1 MKTLFIKPLSMKPLI
16 FFLAFV
22 FAVTLPAVSNFAAA
36 NVAVP
41 VGEDQLIEAR
51 LRALGEDLRCMV
63 CQNESIISSNA
74 KLAVDLRQKVRD
86 LMNDGK
92 DDAQIIEFLT
102 ARYGDFVLY
111 RPPFR
116 SYTLLLWLGP
126 GFFIALGAMAW
137 YFALRRRSSHQIC
150 QQVSAAELKQAA
162 SLLGNSVLDNPTNPN
177 NLK

>member
-1 MKTLFIKPLSMKPLI
+1 MKPLI
-16 FFLAFV
+16 FFLACA
-22 FAVTLPAVSNFAAA
+22 FAVSLPVVINPVVAG
-36 NVAVP
+36 VAVP

-51 LRALGEDLRCMV
+51 LRAIGENLRCLV

-74 KLAVDLRQKVRD
+74 KLAVNLRQKVRD

-92 DDAQIIEFLT
+92 DDAQVIEYLT

-126 GFFIALGAMAW
+126 GFFIALGALAW
-137 YFALRRRSSHQIC
+137 YFALRRRSSHQIS

-162 SLLGNSVLDNPTNPN
+162 SLLHNSLIDNPANPN